1 MKCLERLSLVSDECI
16 EDLQKDI
23 EELID
28 SYINIEEECVKI
40 FKEIRGSLDTWDI
53 KRINKFFYNRDVF
66 WRGEPVLI
74 NQSGWEKHI
83 IKFFEFSNKE
93 EIAESLQQFMYVME
107 MFSRRSDNQLDIEN
121 EHYWMFREGANGEL
135 VFGTEEDL
143 LDFIEGQIPWE
154 ETENQ
159 IELYRMF
166 KKIKQRK
173 LN

>member
-74 NQSGWEKHI
+74 NQSGWEKNI
-83 IKFFEFSNKE
+83 IKQSSEKG
-93 EIAESLQQFMYVME
+93 L
-107 MFSRRSDNQLDIEN
+107 
-121 EHYWMFREGANGEL
+121 
-135 VFGTEEDL
+135 
-143 LDFIEGQIPWE
+143 
-154 ETENQ
+154 
-159 IELYRMF
+159 
-166 KKIKQRK
+166 
-173 LN
+173 